1 MCLTGE
7 YQRRGGLGQRCILTG
22 KTDVT
27 EAKGTFCLLGRGR
40 TEPSPGIPD
49 MLGGFP
55 TGSPEMPPRKHSYF
69 SFTDEEPE
77 SVSEGK
83 HLPRCSAS
91 KACVQAQ
98 LSFFK

>member
-1 MCLTGE
+1 M
-7 YQRRGGLGQRCILTG
+7 GLSIERLFHLPILFMLHSLSAY
-22 KTDVT
+22 DV
-27 EAKGTFCLLGRGR
+27 
-40 TEPSPGIPD
+40 PGSEPD

-69 SFTDEEPE
+69 SLTDEEPE

-91 KACVQAQ
+91 KACVQ
-98 LSFFK
+98 FKTEIALVSCLVRSYLQAILPI